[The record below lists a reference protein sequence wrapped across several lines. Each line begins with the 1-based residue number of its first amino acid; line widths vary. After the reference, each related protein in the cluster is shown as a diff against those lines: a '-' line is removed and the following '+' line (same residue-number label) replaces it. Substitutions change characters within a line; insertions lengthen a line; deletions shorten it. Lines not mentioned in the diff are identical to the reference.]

1 MGRPNMPVSRSAEG
15 KLMKVFLILIPLAIL
30 SACSR
35 DDDVTAS
42 TSKCVAANYSSYDE
56 KNFDQC
62 VAACIKCE
70 NGVRTTCSTACTLRG
85 AR

>member
-1 MGRPNMPVSRSAEG
+1 MLQVLA
-15 KLMKVFLILIPLAIL
+15 ILIPLAIL

-35 DDDVTAS
+35 DSDVAET
-42 TSKCVAANYSSYDE
+42 TSKCVASNYSSFDE

-70 NGVRTTCSTACTLRG
+70 HGVRTTCSTACTLRG
-85 AR
+85 AK